1 MSDGL
6 SLCTALASNTERVR
20 FGTSIQ
26 PIYTRHVQDFAQA
39 ASFIHETSG
48 GRFDF
53 GIGVSHAPAMDRL
66 GVQTGKPLG
75 DIRRFVADLQAVPR
89 AGELPRIVLATLR
102 KKMIALAEEI
112 SAGMVFANGAR
123 SHMAES
129 LAVLSAEA
137 RDGERFFVGNMIPT
151 VVSDDV
157 DAAKARNRRT
167 LASYAALPNYRAY
180 WKEAGYVDEMAA
192 VESGH
197 RRQGIRPHPGVSFG
211 PLAGRHH
218 ALRHAVASA
227 RGHRGLVR
235 RRRQDADHR
244 PILRQ
249 RRPVPSLRGVL
260 RHLGVDA
267 QAGFGASAHPV
278 VPCGSGNGR
287 KRDEQDSACADSGA
301 LHAPAGGPAAA
312 SRRMWPRHRRN
323 RPRLPPRCP

>member
-1 MSDGL
+1 MPQLPALSLAAVPGRRQATLELARRIEERGFPGIYCPSMSDGL
-6 SLCTALASNTERVR
+6 SLCTALAFNTERVR

-75 DIRRFVADLQAVPR
+75 DIRRFIADLQAVPR

-112 SAGMVFANGAR
+112 SGGMVFANGAR

-137 RDGERFFVGNMIPT
+137 RDGEGFFVGNMIPT

-192 VESGH
+192 VEAAIAGKEYDRIPECLSDRWLGDTTLFGTPSQV
-197 RRQGIRPHPGVSFG
+197 REGIEAWFD
-211 PLAGRHH
+211 AGIKT
-218 ALRHAVASA
+218 
-227 RGHRGLVR
+227 
-235 RRRQDADHR
+235 
-244 PILRQ
+244 PII
-249 RRPVPSLRGVL
+249 VPSSASG
-260 RHLGVDA
+260 GQF
-267 QAGFGASAHPV
+267 QAFEEFFAIW
-278 VPCGSGNGR
+278 
-287 KRDEQDSACADSGA
+287 E
-301 LHAPAGGPAAA
+301 
-312 SRRMWPRHRRN
+312 
-323 RPRLPPRCP
+323 